1 MKLNRFYI
9 HRDANGGHPSLI
21 YDRDINNDRYKAVCF
36 TSKDG
41 KGRTKLKHSIN
52 SKTRDVSYVHNNPI
66 ESSHRHFEWRKE
78 LKECSIKKDDKPLIE
93 SIKKKK

>member
-1 MKLNRFYI
+1 MKLNRFYT

-21 YDRDINNDRYKAVCF
+21 YARDINNDKYKAVCF

-52 SKTRDVSYVHNNPI
+52 SKTREVTYVHNSPI
-66 ESSHRHFEWRKE
+66 EKSHNKFKWKHE
-78 LKECSIKKDDKPLIE
+78 LKGFSIKKDDKPLIE

>member
-9 HRDANGGHPSLI
+9 HHDRNGGHPSLV
-21 YDRDINNDRYKAVCF
+21 YARDINDDKYKAVCF

-41 KGRTKLKHSIN
+41 KGRTKLKYSIN
-52 SKTRDVSYVHNNPI
+52 LKTRDKTYVINNPVVAG
-66 ESSHRHFEWRKE
+66 HRGFGWKHE
-78 LKECSIKKDDKPLIE
+78 LKGYYVRRDDRPLIE

>member
-9 HRDANGGHPSLI
+9 HYDRNGGHPSLI
-21 YDRDINNDRYKAVCF
+21 YGRDVVNDKYKAVCF

-52 SKTRDVSYVHNNPI
+52 PKTSSVSYVHNNPI
-66 ESSHRHFEWRKE
+66 EKGHKEFNWRKE
-78 LKECSIKKDDKPLIE
+78 LTNNRVRKADMSLIE